1 LYIIVSNYIAVV
13 GIYTVTRKN
22 LGQYGYWL
30 LTCNIGL
37 VSMCLNV
44 WVLF

>member
-13 GIYTVTRKN
+13 GIYTVTHKN

-30 LTCNIGL
+30 LICNIGL
-37 VSMCLNV
+37 FSTCLNL
-44 WVLF
+44 WVPF